1 MREST
6 ARNLQNYEEVQPQT
20 KAVETPKI
28 SGRVAVSK
36 LEISLLICLGA
47 LVLSLMVALVSINVS
62 MTAAQ
67 NNLDNITSKI
77 NKTSTENVNL
87 RQEISGMT
95 SFDSLSS
102 FAKEHNLKMSNK
114 NVRNVSK

>member
-6 ARNLQNYEEVQPQT
+6 ARNLQNYEEIQPQQ
-20 KAVETPKI
+20 KPVETPKI
-28 SGRVAVSK
+28 SGRVAISK
-36 LEISLLICLGA
+36 LEISLLVGLGV
-47 LVLSLMVALVSINVS
+47 LILSLMVALVSINVS

-67 NNLDNITSKI
+67 NNLDAITSKI

-87 RQEISGMT
+87 RQEISEMT
-95 SFDSLSS
+95 SFDRLSS

>member
-6 ARNLQNYEEVQPQT
+6 ARNLQNYEEVQQEPI
-20 KAVETPKI
+20 ATPKI
-28 SGRVAVSK
+28 SRRVAISK
-36 LEISLLICLGA
+36 LEISLLVGLGV
-47 LVLSLMVALVSINVS
+47 LVLSLMVTLVGINVS

-67 NNLDNITSKI
+67 NNLDEITTKV
-77 NKTSTENVNL
+77 NKASTENVNL
-87 RQEISGMT
+87 RQEISEMT
-95 SFDSLSS
+95 SFDRLSS